1 MRLAGRWKFQ
11 PAARELLQFAA
22 AKDSAIREPAFQS
35 LREIGGSEVQ
45 KGLAELAGRRGQT
58 LAQMAIAWILRGGK
72 VTSALVGARTVEQLD
87 DTLKAL
93 DNLDFSPQDLAEIDR
108 LSLVEGRD
116 LWRSLGLLNPIL
128 R

>member
-1 MRLAGRWKFQ
+1 MIDNSGQ
-11 PAARELLQFAA
+11 
-22 AKDSAIREPAFQS
+22 
-35 LREIGGSEVQ
+35 
-45 KGLAELAGRRGQT
+45 LAGRRGQT